1 MTTNIPLW
9 TAAEAAAATGGT
21 VVGDWTTSGVS
32 IDSRSIE
39 PNDLFIAVKGPSLD
53 GHAFVA
59 SALAAGAGAAVV
71 STRPDGLAEDA
82 PLLSVGDTQTAME
95 ALGRAGRTRSGARV
109 AAVTG
114 SVGKTGTKEALAHC
128 LSRQGRS
135 FATKG
140 SLNNHWGVPL
150 SLSRL
155 PAETEWAVFE
165 LGMNHANEIR
175 PLTRMVR
182 PHVAL
187 ITTVEAVHLEHFPS
201 VEAIA
206 DAKAEIFEGLE
217 SGGTAVLPA
226 DNAHFERLAQAA
238 RRAGGRVLSFG
249 TAANADVR
257 ALSIET
263 FADRSEIVADVA
275 GRRVDYTLSLPGRHL
290 AGNSLGVLG
299 TVLALGADPLAAAEA
314 LETLVPVG
322 GRGSRRQIR
331 LENGSISLIDE
342 SYNAGPAATRAA
354 IEVLGTAPIGPS
366 GRRIAVL
373 GDMLELG
380 EAAPRLHAELARPFL
395 SSGIDLLLAAGP
407 NTRVLWESLPVDRR
421 GAWAP
426 TSAELTPAVLETAR
440 PGDAILIKGSRGSR
454 MDKIVDALVALD
466 RDAHASP
473 KAGG

>member
-1 MTTNIPLW
+1 MTTSTPLW

-21 VVGDWTTSGVS
+21 AIGDWTVSGVS
-32 IDSRSIE
+32 IDSRAIE
-39 PNDLFIAVKGPSLD
+39 TNDLFIAIRGPNMD

-59 SALAAGAGAAVV
+59 GALAKGAGAAVV
-71 STRPDGLAEDA
+71 VARPEGIPENA
-82 PLLSVGDTQTAME
+82 PLLLVEDTLGAME
-95 ALGRAGRTRSGARV
+95 ALGRAGRARSRARV

-155 PAETEWAVFE
+155 PADAEWAVFE

-175 PLTRMVR
+175 PLTTMVR
-182 PHVAL
+182 PRVAL
-187 ITTVEAVHLEHFPS
+187 ITTVESVHLEHFPS

-217 SGGTAVLPA
+217 PGGIAVLPR
-226 DNAHFERLAQAA
+226 DNAHFARLAAAAAA
-238 RRAGGRVLSFG
+238 RGARVLSFG
-249 TAANADVR
+249 ASEGSDVR
-257 ALSIET
+257 AISIK
-263 FADRSEIVADVA
+263 ALPDRSEIVAEIA

-290 AGNSLGVLG
+290 AGNSLGALG
-299 TVLALGADPLAAAEA
+299 TILALGADPFAAAAA
-314 LETLVPVG
+314 LGSLTPVG
-322 GRGSRRQIR
+322 GRGNRRHIR
-331 LENGSISLIDE
+331 IENGAALLIDE

-354 IEVLGTAPIGPS
+354 IEVLGTAPVGPN

-380 EAAPRLHAELARPFL
+380 EAAARLHAELAEPL
-395 SSGIDLLLAAGP
+395 ISSGIDLLLCAGP
-407 NTRVLWESLPVDRR
+407 NTRALWEALPADRR

-426 TSAELTPAVLETAR
+426 TSAELAPALLKIAR
-440 PGDAILIKGSRGSR
+440 PGDAILVKGSHGSR
-454 MDKIVDALVALD
+454 MDKIVDALTALD
-466 RDAHASP
+466 RDALASE
-473 KAGG
+473 KTGG

>member
-1 MTTNIPLW
+1 MNAPLW
-9 TAAEAAAATGGT
+9 TAAEAATATGGT
-21 VVGDWTTSGVS
+21 AIGDWTANGVS
-32 IDSRSIE
+32 IDSRAVE
-39 PNDLFIAVKGPSLD
+39 PNDLFIAIRGPNMD

-59 SALAAGAGAAVV
+59 GALAKGSSAAVV
-71 STRPDGLAEDA
+71 ASIPDGVPENA
-82 PLLSVGDTQTAME
+82 PLLLVEDTQAAME
-95 ALGRAGRTRSGARV
+95 ALGRAGRARSRARV

-128 LSRQGRS
+128 LSRQGPS

-155 PAETEWAVFE
+155 PADTEWAVFE

-175 PLTRMVR
+175 PLARMVR

-187 ITTVEAVHLEHFPS
+187 VTTVEAVHLEHFSS

-217 SGGTAVLPA
+217 PGGVAVLPR
-226 DNAHFERLAQAA
+226 DNPHFARLAAA
-238 RRAGGRVLSFG
+238 ATSGGARVLSFG
-249 TAANADVR
+249 SSEGSDIR
-257 ALSIET
+257 ALSVAV
-263 FADRSEIVADVA
+263 FPDRSEIEAEIA

-299 TVLALGADPLAAAEA
+299 TILALGADPSAAAVA
-314 LETLVPVG
+314 LGSLTPVG
-322 GRGSRRQIR
+322 GRGSRRQIHI
-331 LENGSISLIDE
+331 ENGAALLIDE

-354 IEVLGTAPIGPS
+354 IEVLGTAPVGPN

-380 EAAPRLHAELARPFL
+380 EAAPRLHAELARPFVDA
-395 SSGIDLLLAAGP
+395 GVDLLLCAGP
-407 NTRVLWESLPVDRR
+407 NVRALWEALPVDRR
-421 GAWAP
+421 GAWAS
-426 TSAELTPAVLETAR
+426 TSAELVPAVLETAR
-440 PGDAILIKGSRGSR
+440 PGDAILVKGSHGSR
-454 MDKIVDALVALD
+454 MDKIVDALIALD
-466 RDAHASP
+466 RDAVASMTT
-473 KAGG
+473 GG